1 MLVERRK
8 TSERARIRPEWLYPL
23 RAKRFEPV
31 TIVIALVS
39 AVIAASVATIF
50 AAVELDKMR
59 AKQQKA
65 DTVAKLGLMA
75 SKEISNSQ
83 VELIRLMAEVTNAL
97 DAAWGIIDTI
107 NHVLLVC
114 DVADKQVGVMES
126 AMQAA
131 MGGDAGDPRGQHQD
145 LGRLV
150 FSAVDAVL
158 ESALRWQRRGGRV
171 LCLGFIA
178 SCQA

>member
-1 MLVERRK
+1 V
-8 TSERARIRPEWLYPL
+8 PEWIYPL

-31 TIVIALVS
+31 TIVIAFVS
-39 AVIAASVATIF
+39 AVITASVATIF
-50 AAVELDKMR
+50 TAVELDKLR

-65 DTVAKLGLMA
+65 DNTAKLGLMA

-83 VELIRLMAEVTNAL
+83 VELICLTAEVTNAL
-97 DAAWGIIDTI
+97 DAAWGSIDTI

-131 MGGDAGDPRGQHQD
+131 MGGSTTREW
-145 LGRLV
+145 R
-150 FSAVDAVL
+150 
-158 ESALRWQRRGGRV
+158 
-171 LCLGFIA
+171 
-178 SCQA
+178 